1 MGYKIIKH
9 YLKKND
15 CYKAGKR
22 RAKTTGIIKHSTG
35 ANDPNL
41 GRYIDDPGYL
51 GKNTGGNHWN
61 QTGIAKCV
69 HFMIGLD
76 KAGQIA
82 IYQLLP
88 LDYRCWGC
96 GSGSRGSYNATHVQ
110 YEICED
116 GLRDKKYFAEAFAA
130 AAWLDAYICKMYGL
144 KPDSVVSHKEAH
156 ARGYASNHGDCDHWL
171 ARQGKTMAWAR
182 EQAKK
187 ALDALVAGDTGKG
200 DKTTGK
206 ENERPKKEAMAP
218 VVKVETARSK
228 DAKLAGTYIVCTK
241 SDALSLRA
249 GAGTDK
255 PKIASLVKNSKV
267 QCYGYYTVAGGAK
280 WLLVSAGGRSGF
292 AHGGYLKRA

>member
-15 CYKAGKR
+15 CYKAGKKR
-22 RAKTTGIIKHSTG
+22 TGTTGIVKHSTG
-35 ANDPNL
+35 ANTPYL
-41 GRYIDDPGYL
+41 RRYIDDPGNL
-51 GKNTGGNHWN
+51 GKNTNDNHWN
-61 QTGIAKCV
+61 MSGVPVCV
-69 HFMIGLD
+69 HFMIGKD
-76 KAGQIA
+76 KAGEMA

-96 GSGSRGSYNATHVQ
+96 GSGRKGSYNNTHVQ

-116 GLRDKKYFAEAFAA
+116 DLTDKNYFKEAFAA

-144 KPDSVVSHKEAH
+144 KPDSIVSHKEAH

-182 EQAKK
+182 EQAGK
-187 ALDALVAGDTGKG
+187 ALDAFGTGDTGKG
-200 DKTTGK
+200 ETSGK
-206 ENERPKKEAMAP
+206 EKERPKKKDAAQ
-218 VVKVETARSK
+218 VVKIETAKSK
-228 DAKLAGTYIVCTK
+228 EAKLAGTYIVCTK

-255 PKIASLVKNSKV
+255 PKIASLARNSKV
-267 QCYGYYTVAGGAK
+267 QCYGFYTAAGGAS
-280 WLLVSAGGRSGF
+280 WLLVSAGGKTGF
-292 AHGGYLKRA
+292 VHSGYLKKI